1 MPETIHVAKTM
12 HTFDVFDTIIT
23 RKTATPLGIF
33 ALVQYELLRNS
44 QYNDIPMRYRENF
57 FYLRRSAEKMAHF
70 IYEGATTI
78 DNIYEALGSNNDISI
93 NQLMQIKKLELDT
106 EYLNSIPI
114 DENIEKVRQLR
125 HNGEK
130 VVFISDMYLSSEQ
143 IRLLI
148 CKHAQ
153 DFKDIPLYV
162 SCEYGCN
169 KFSGDLFA
177 KVKEQENAEFEDW
190 KHIGDN
196 LQADIKGAMQNGI
209 AAFKY
214 DYPEFHLFEG
224 KLIRYYTDNAFLQ
237 ITIGA
242 ARNARMKKGIV
253 GKELNNEFVYGC
265 SYSAPM
271 IYFYVSWVL
280 KQSVNKGIKR
290 LYFVS
295 RDGYIPKIIADYL
308 IEKYELDIQTK
319 YIYGSRKAWFP
330 AAFNKDKDLA
340 YCSTLQ
346 SIANYFDVAI
356 DDIKTYIPDIDSDML
371 LTSEQLEKINK
382 NINFKEYLAEMQKD
396 KSVITRRY
404 LLQEL
409 ELSDDSF
416 AFVDINGRGFSL
428 ANAVLLLKP
437 YYQGKFRSFW
447 CNCTTKP
454 NMEIQM
460 EVNMEMYIYI
470 CNGHVSDYLE
480 NLCRAS
486 HGITIGYEEKC
497 GKIVPIFGEL
507 DYENFDIESYIDGIE
522 SFTEEYSNFYGMND
536 NLDIFA
542 KYLNIIF
549 DNENYEILDFHSKFV
564 HNKIELG
571 GYRFTEIFFVQNA
584 IVKAE
589 TKYQG
594 SRIAVYG
601 AGIWGKELRCKL
613 GKRCVLWFDSA
624 YEDYISQGYNVRN
637 PYEASEN
644 NSEGF
649 DIMIIAIEN
658 KKIAD
663 EVKEFLI
670 SIKVPSKKIF
680 WIKNI

>member
-1 MPETIHVAKTM
+1 M

-23 RKTATPLGIF
+23 RKAATPSGIF
-33 ALVQYELLRNS
+33 ALMEYELLKNS
-44 QYNDIPMRYRENF
+44 QYKDIPVRYRKNF
-57 FYLRRSAEKMAHF
+57 FYLRRNAEKMAYF
-70 IYEGATTI
+70 IYERATTI
-78 DNIYEALGSNNDISI
+78 DNIYEVLGSNDDILI

-114 DENIEKVRQLR
+114 DENIEKIRKLR
-125 HNGEK
+125 NNGEK

-148 CKHAQ
+148 CKHAP

-162 SCEYGCN
+162 SCEYNCN
-169 KFSGDLFA
+169 KSSGELFA

-280 KQSVNKGIKR
+280 RQSVDKGIKR

-330 AAFNKDKDLA
+330 AAFNKDKDLPA
-340 YCSTLQ
+340 YCINLRGV
-346 SIANYFDVAI
+346 ANYFDVTI
-356 DDIKTYIPDIDSDML
+356 DDIKAHIPDIDPDML
-371 LTSEQLEKINK
+371 LTKEQLEEINK

-409 ELSDDSF
+409 DISDDNF
-416 AFVDINGRGFSL
+416 AFVEVNGGGLSL
-428 ANAVLLLKP
+428 SNATSLLKP

-447 CNCTTKP
+447 GNCCKKT
-454 NMEIQM
+454 NMKMHI
-460 EVNMEMYIYI
+460 EMYIYLF
-470 CNGHVSDYLE
+470 SDKLGSYFE
-480 NLCRAS
+480 NLCCAP
-486 HGITIGYEEKC
+486 HGLTIGYKEKC
-497 GKIVPIFGEL
+497 EKIVPIFGEL
-507 DYENFDIESYIDGIE
+507 NYENFDIESYIDGIKY
-522 SFTEEYSNFYGMND
+522 FAEEYSNFYGMND

-542 KYLNIIF
+542 KYLNIIS
-549 DNENYEILDFHSKFV
+549 DNENYEVLDFHSKFV
-564 HNKIELG
+564 HNQIEFGGFVFKINDN
-571 GYRFTEIFFVQNA
+571 ISIQNA
-584 IVKAE
+584 IAKAE

-594 SRIAVYG
+594 LRIAVYG
-601 AGIWGKELRCKL
+601 AGIYGKKLRCKL
-613 GKRCVLWFDSA
+613 GNRCVLWFDSA

-644 NSEGF
+644 SSDDF
-649 DIMIIAIEN
+649 DIIIIAIE
-658 KKIAD
+658 KKEIAD
-663 EVKEFLI
+663 EVKDFLI
-670 SIKVPSKKIF
+670 SIKVPSRKIF
-680 WIKNI
+680 WIRNI